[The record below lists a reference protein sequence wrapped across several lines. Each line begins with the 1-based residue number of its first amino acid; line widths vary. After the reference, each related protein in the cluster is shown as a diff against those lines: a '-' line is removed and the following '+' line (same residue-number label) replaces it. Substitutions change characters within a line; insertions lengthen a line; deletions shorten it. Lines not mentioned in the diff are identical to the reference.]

1 MNQDRKPRY
10 VLRKLTI
17 GLASVMFGALLFTST
32 QMVHADE
39 VTNDATETASSVKDL
54 NGVSSETET
63 DEKPVVAT
71 NASTEQ
77 PTADLTES
85 TAKLEDNADKSA
97 KQQEKLVSKDDDAVG
112 TSDVAVTKNVEV
124 ATDKS
129 KEEQEKTVANSVVDQ
144 INWDAVQWEFTNNKD
159 VEIRGWNVAKGGYD
173 VLLPNTADFY
183 MKGIIDKDH
192 IAEINNDDLH
202 DILLA
207 VSKNNPDHDA
217 TLTISHNKSADIDD
231 SKLHVGV
238 SRTRYNETLD
248 FALTTYYDNC
258 ENQLTK
264 VDLTNLDVS
273 NVVSMNYLFYFAK
286 KLTDI
291 NLSGWDTG
299 NCDFFGNMFAGTK
312 ALQTLNFTLEK
323 TAKKATL
330 EFMFYATGKENLD
343 LSNWNISNV
352 NSFAGMFGETDN
364 LHTLNISN
372 WQFSQHIYEYDLDQE
387 VDQIRLFDTN
397 ELSLTSGV
405 KTIIAKNVN
414 LNGHSLKAF
423 LYLDHP
429 IVIISDLDPNDEVN
443 QAALTNYGILTMRD
457 YLVVVVKNEADRS
470 YSWKKI
476 FIERSL
482 NGVEDQLTTIRNG
495 LNEYL
500 EELKS
505 QHLVSDD
512 GYKFHG
518 IDGMTELATDIN
530 EIYKN
535 YSDISLLH
543 DSYDDF
549 SQNFTEDATKETT
562 YWTIIV
568 RHEQIAIDH
577 AVKAGDIVH
586 DALGREVVM
595 PESVSEDQL
604 HNLKS
609 RTINITYPSGK
620 TETIVQSHDF
630 RRTANLDA
638 YDNTLSF
645 GKWDNGSWKLLDRI
659 DLPEIPGYTLSQK
672 VDEVYL
678 TPNTDNIVLNVSYLA
693 NDGTQTISY
702 VDDQTGVEVGTQT
715 IEGKTNQVVPV
726 TAQIP
731 ENWVAVDEIPK
742 EVKIAV
748 QDEPIKIRLKH
759 ATELVTPDKPTLG
772 LTQEDLTRTITRT
785 INIID
790 PSGKSTTT
798 TQSVTFTR
806 TAIVDLVDA
815 SIEYGGWSENGRHLF
830 EKIDVPTIA
839 GYTPSQAK
847 VDSLE
852 VTPETKPAK
861 ISITIKYVK
870 NEVPAI
876 TSEDSEQVTV
886 EDDKTSSQAP
896 SEFQIVDGI
905 LMHNAIGYDENARTT
920 MIKFKEYTPIKYLP
934 ELVTIAGK
942 KFYKLADK
950 NLYVKANN
958 VTGDKRVLTHNAY
971 IYDSKGKRIGKF
983 KKLIKGKKVTTYGK
997 FFKLKDGKK
1006 YFRIGKNQY
1015 LKVVNFK

>member
-77 PTADLTES
+77 PAADPT
-85 TAKLEDNADKSA
+85 KLEDNVDKSA
-97 KQQEKLVSKDDDAVG
+97 EQEKLVPKSDDA
-112 TSDVAVTKNVEV
+112 AVTRNDATENNEA

-129 KEEQEKTVANSVVDQ
+129 KEEQAKTVANSVVDQ
-144 INWDAVQWEFTNNKD
+144 INWDAVHWEKNDNND
-159 VEIRGWNVAKGGYD
+159 VLVLGWDLEKGGAD

-192 IAEINNDDLH
+192 IAEINVVQIHEMVYSLSYHVDSLT
-202 DILLA
+202 
-207 VSKNNPDHDA
+207 V
-217 TLTISHNKSADIDD
+217 TISYNKSADLTN
-231 SKLHVGV
+231 SKLIVGKDLDGSTNLDYAFSSFYDSSN
-238 SRTRYNETLD
+238 SRFLNPLRE
-248 FALTTYYDNC
+248 
-258 ENQLTK
+258 

-273 NVVSMNYLFYFAK
+273 NVTSMSHLFDYADSLEEAD
-286 KLTDI
+286 LT
-291 NLSGWDTG
+291 GWDTS
-299 NCDFFGNMFAGTK
+299 NCQSLTRAFDH
-312 ALQTLNFTLEK
+312 TLISNI
-323 TAKKATL
+323 
-330 EFMFYATGKENLD
+330 D
-343 LSNWNISNV
+343 LSTWNVSNV
-352 NSFAGMFGETDN
+352 KDFTGMFRNTRN
-364 LHTLNISN
+364 LERLNISN
-372 WQFSQHIYEYDLDQE
+372 WQINPQIYSNGKPTDVLCLFTLADHFSDEG
-387 VDQIRLFDTN
+387 IRLGDN
-397 ELSLTSGV
+397 GTSGL
-405 KTIIAKNVN
+405 KTLIAYNVN
-414 LNGHSLKAF
+414 LNGHRISSF
-423 LYLDHP
+423 STDHP
-429 IVIISDLDPNDEVN
+429 TVVLSDIDPLDYDRQFEMTDTTCLSAKNSVCLYYKDEDTGKVGYNTKLATRTIKNADDIKASINEQLNYAIRDLKNDHYVITSDITFHGKFG
-443 QAALTNYGILTMRD
+443 ATGLTTDIDQLYTNFTDTNTLSDDIFWWYMNYGIID
-457 YLVVVVKNEADRS
+457 
-470 YSWKKI
+470 KI
-476 FIERSL
+476 F
-482 NGVEDQLTTIRNG
+482 
-495 LNEYL
+495 
-500 EELKS
+500 
-505 QHLVSDD
+505 SDD
-512 GYKFHG
+512 SPR
-518 IDGMTELATDIN
+518 TN
-530 EIYKN
+530 
-535 YSDISLLH
+535 
-543 DSYDDF
+543 
-549 SQNFTEDATKETT
+549 
-562 YWTIIV
+562 YWTV
-568 RHEQIAIDH
+568 YVAHEKKYIDH
-577 AVKAGDIVH
+577 PVKAGEIVD
-586 DALGREVVM
+586 DAQGNWELY
-595 PESVSEDQL
+595 PEDVNEKQL
-604 HNLKS
+604 TKTIK
-609 RTINITYPSGK
+609 RTINIIDPQGNRK
-620 TETIVQSHDF
+620 TIVQNYDF
-630 RRTANLDA
+630 NRTAVFDLHDKKITFNEWTSKG
-638 YDNTLSF
+638 NQT
-645 GKWDNGSWKLLDRI
+645 LDRI
-659 DLPEIPGYTLSQK
+659 DLPEIPGYALSQK
-672 VDEVYL
+672 VDEVHL
-678 TPNTDNIVLNVSYLA
+678 TPETEDMVVNVIYLA

-702 VDDQTGVEVGTQT
+702 VDDETGEEVGTQK
-715 IEGKTNQVVPV
+715 IEGKTDQVVPV

-748 QDEPIKIRLKH
+748 QDQSIKIRLKH

-790 PSGKSTTT
+790 PSGKSTTI

-815 SIEYGGWSENGRHLF
+815 SIEYWEWSENGRHLF

-896 SEFQIVDGI
+896 SEFQIVNGI
-905 LMHNAIGYDENARTT
+905 LMHNAIGYDENARAT

-950 NLYVKANN
+950 NLYVKASN